1 MQQRSEIQNLMNKG
15 TLLRPDIPGLV
26 QLSAWGRGAEES
38 RGSHVL
44 VLFRLRP
51 QMGALA
57 YSHHT
62 RLQIQN
68 ILN

>member
-1 MQQRSEIQNLMNKG
+1 MNKG

-26 QLSAWGRGAEES
+26 QLSAGVRAT
-38 RGSHVL
+38 RGSDVP
-44 VLFRLRP
+44 VMFRLGP
-51 QMGALA
+51 QMGPLA

>member
-1 MQQRSEIQNLMNKG
+1 MQQRSEIQILMNKG
-15 TLLRPDIPGLV
+15 TLLRPDIPGLL
-26 QLSAWGRGAEES
+26 QLSAWVRGT
-38 RGSHVL
+38 RGSDVL
-44 VLFRLRP
+44 VLFRLGP

>member
-1 MQQRSEIQNLMNKG
+1 MNKG
-15 TLLRPDIPGLV
+15 ILLRPDRPGLV
-26 QLSAWGRGAEES
+26 QLSAWGGGAQGA
-38 RGSHVL
+38 RGSDVL